1 MVNHPQLHEVVFACL
16 PTTAVLALRR
26 VSGATHRTVVLHAEA
41 AVLNTI
47 QQARSF
53 SSTIPWPYVMLLH
66 AALPA
71 GDFSRMCHA
80 AVTLCE
86 EMFAG
91 TSQRQGWAR
100 QCRALQLLVS
110 VRVVRAI
117 ALHCPALKRFFAR
130 FQLLSDDVL
139 QPLIL
144 RCPQLEELAMPW
156 NLLLTDAS
164 IQLAGM
170 HCPNLELLHVAGNSE
185 VTDASIQLVALHCP
199 KLRVLTASTSLPAP
213 SILVD
218 WFRRLA
224 RF

>member
-1 MVNHPQLHEVVFACL
+1 M
-16 PTTAVLALRR
+16 
-26 VSGATHRTVVLHAEA
+26 
-41 AVLNTI
+41 LNTI
-47 QQARSF
+47 QQARPF
-53 SSTIPWPYVMLLH
+53 SSKVPSPYVMLLH

-164 IQLAGM
+164 IS
-170 HCPNLELLHVAGNSE
+170 CERSYV
-185 VTDASIQLVALHCP
+185 VT
-199 KLRVLTASTSLPAP
+199 TSTP
-213 SILVD
+213 SG
-218 WFRRLA
+218 RLA
-224 RF
+224 CNSSSLSSTNDMAVRASAP